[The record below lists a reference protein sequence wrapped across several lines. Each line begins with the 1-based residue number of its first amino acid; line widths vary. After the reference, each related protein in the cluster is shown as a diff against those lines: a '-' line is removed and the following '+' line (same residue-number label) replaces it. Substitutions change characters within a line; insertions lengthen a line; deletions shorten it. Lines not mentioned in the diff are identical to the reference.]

1 MCIFLNINNISIKWF
16 LKKWGGGLPWWLSG
30 EESTCQS
37 RIHVLDPWS
46 GKIPQAA
53 VAKPMYHNYCACTL
67 EPGDHNYWS
76 PRALEQ
82 QKPPQKEVRTPQLES
97 SPHLLQLEK
106 ANMQQWRP
114 RAARKKWSGSDFLIR
129 AWGMPG
135 SEQGAGQEGLGCGQ
149 WRLRACHP
157 AQVGTGGSPGIIRV
171 RKAR

>member
-1 MCIFLNINNISIKWF
+1 MEGFPGGSVVKNPPAKAGYTNSNPDLGRSHKPHLLSQCTTNIA
-16 LKKWGGGLPWWLSG
+16 LAL
-30 EESTCQS
+30 
-37 RIHVLDPWS
+37 
-46 GKIPQAA
+46 
-53 VAKPMYHNYCACTL
+53 
-67 EPGDHNYWS
+67 WS
-76 PRALEQ
+76 PGTTTTEARV
-82 QKPPQKEVRTPQLES
+82 PPQKEVRTPQLES

-135 SEQGAGQEGLGCGQ
+135 SEQGAGQEGLGRGQ